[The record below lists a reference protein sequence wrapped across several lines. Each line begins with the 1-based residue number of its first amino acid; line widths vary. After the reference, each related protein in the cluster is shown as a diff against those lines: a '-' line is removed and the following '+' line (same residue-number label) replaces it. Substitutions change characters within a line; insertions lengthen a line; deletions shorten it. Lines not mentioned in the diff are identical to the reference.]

1 MNIYFKDIDDENRE
15 EIKLLR
21 IKKNQEG
28 FIETVEEC
36 LQEASIYK
44 EWHPVAIYNY
54 EEVIGFAMYG
64 SFGPNKHTWIDRILI
79 EDKQQNKGFGKTAM
93 KKLINIVSQT
103 YNVDTIYLS
112 IVEENKVAHKLYTSI
127 GFQYMNEK
135 DPSNG
140 ELMFKYEVKNTDLRI

>member
-1 MNIYFKDIDDENRE
+1 MNINFKDIDSENVE
-15 EIKLLR
+15 KVKALK

-79 EDKQQNKGFGKTAM
+79 EDKHQNKGFGKAAM